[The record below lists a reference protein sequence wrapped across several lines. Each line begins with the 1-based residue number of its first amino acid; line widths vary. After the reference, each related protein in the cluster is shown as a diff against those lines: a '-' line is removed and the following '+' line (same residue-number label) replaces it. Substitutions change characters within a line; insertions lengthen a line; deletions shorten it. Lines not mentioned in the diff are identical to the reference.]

1 MVHGEHRLTFFFFSL
16 FPGIKGPGMAQ
27 LNSTQIEFG
36 TRNEPRFKAAG
47 SACVQTELIYR
58 ACYVLSCKTL
68 LY

>member
-1 MVHGEHRLTFFFFSL
+1 
-16 FPGIKGPGMAQ
+16 MAQ
-27 LNSTQIEFG
+27 LNGTQIEFG
-36 TRNEPRFKAAG
+36 TRNEPRLKAAG